1 MGMRGGTLEA
11 MLSAYKDELS
21 QDRYTPAYAQR
32 LRRRKVEVVSKKVKK
47 KLNDDALLKKLEG
60 LTAPDDDA
68 PQKKAGA
75 RRR

>member
-1 MGMRGGTLEA
+1 MRGDTLEA

-21 QDRYTPAYAQR
+21 QDRYTPEYAQQQ
-32 LRRRKVEVVSKKVKK
+32 RRRKVDVVSKKVKK

-68 PQKKAGA
+68 PQRKAGA